1 MNLAAIAV
9 IYFGGIR
16 VNTGHL
22 SQGEVIA
29 FINYITQ
36 ILNAMI
42 VVANLV
48 VLYTK
53 AYASALRV
61 GKFLK
66 QSRLLNTAKRILLKT
81 VKMAVE
87 FKNVSLTYTGS
98 KVPSVDNINLTI
110 KRVKQSVLSAVQV
123 PVRVH
128 L

>member
-42 VVANLV
+42 VVANLCCFV
-48 VLYTK
+48 HK
-53 AYASALRV
+53 GICV
-61 GKFLK
+61 GFACGGSSLK
-66 QSRLLNTAKRILLKT
+66 QSRLLNTAKKNT
-81 VKMAVE
+81 TQNGENAVE
-87 FKNVSLTYTGS
+87 FK
-98 KVPSVDNINLTI
+98 
-110 KRVKQSVLSAVQV
+110 KRIIDIYRQ
-123 PVRVH
+123 
-128 L
+128 